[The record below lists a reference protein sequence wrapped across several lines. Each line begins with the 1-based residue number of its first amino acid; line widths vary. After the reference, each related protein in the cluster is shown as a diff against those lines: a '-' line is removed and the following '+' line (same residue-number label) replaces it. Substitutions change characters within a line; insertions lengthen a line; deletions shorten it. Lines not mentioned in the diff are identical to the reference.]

1 MDSNLVKVLIWIVC
15 ILFMEGIQKL
25 KCTSCGTTF
34 MSETGVAKCPSC
46 SENETHGGSQMGG
59 CGCGHS
65 H

>member
-1 MDSNLVKVLIWIVC
+1 
-15 ILFMEGIQKL
+15 MEGIQKL

-46 SENETHGGSQMGG
+46 SENETHGGSHMGG